1 MNYNKNVYICVIYTI
16 SITLINYLRILLY
29 DIVIDSLRQRTFIL
43 ACSLVFKYMLIHF
56 NWPPLSRIHG
66 SDVQPYTRNRGSES
80 HDPTTSNTGGGAQN
94 ICGPP
99 QF

>member
-43 ACSLVFKYMLIHF
+43 ACCLVFKYMLIHF
-56 NWPPLSRIHG
+56 DWPPLSRIHALIINY
-66 SDVQPYTRNRGSES
+66 SLFIYIYLHIN
-80 HDPTTSNTGGGAQN
+80 NN
-94 ICGPP
+94 FI
-99 QF
+99 FN